1 MTRAS
6 AAAVPRAT
14 TATAHTEAAKWPKA
28 LTAKPGHVCLSFK
41 VPRKANAAALPF
53 HLEATSRESL
63 QVDTGPAGV
72 SEEPCSGPLLFC
84 SWRGMQWRSR
94 EAAERYPGAV
104 FPQDQCPGAMWG
116 SWPNM
121 FIKPLILNL
130 RAVGP
135 WWWGQSWPLVL
146 PDTRQASSA
155 TQQGGRAGLS
165 TAWSVLGRST

>member
-116 SWPNM
+116 VLAQHVYKTPDFEPQSC
-121 FIKPLILNL
+121 
-130 RAVGP
+130 RAVVVGA
-135 WWWGQSWPLVL
+135 VL
-146 PDTRQASSA
+146 APGAA
-155 TQQGGRAGLS
+155 
-165 TAWSVLGRST
+165 